1 MSKILKVMGDDGSPY
16 LMAAGTSV
24 GPCGTALSIDE
35 VEYTIDLEH
44 GVLNY
49 TIHNP
54 SSRTLYLMDIGALY
68 ITYIHRCFSRREQW
82 YRKHNIHKVKTFYHP
97 LWERC
102 DLLAMASVADITG
115 TLALPSAVDCQ
126 WMHGVERSQRW
137 YCRKNQTNQVTT
149 NFYFKLILGMG
160 SGTAFR
166 GYKVSAPFTLTYTY
180 TMEME
185 E

>member
-16 LMAAGTSV
+16 LMAAGTSI

-68 ITYIHRCFSRREQW
+68 ITYIHRCFSRREQ
-82 YRKHNIHKVKTFYHP
+82 
-97 LWERC
+97 
-102 DLLAMASVADITG
+102 
-115 TLALPSAVDCQ
+115 
-126 WMHGVERSQRW
+126 
-137 YCRKNQTNQVTT
+137 
-149 NFYFKLILGMG
+149 
-160 SGTAFR
+160 
-166 GYKVSAPFTLTYTY
+166 
-180 TMEME
+180 
-185 E
+185 